1 MGKKYIYIRVSTE
14 KQDFAQQMECIRSYF
29 ARKGIDPTSID
40 SIVQEKVSGTIDARE
55 RKISDLLDICTSGD
69 TIFIS
74 ELSRIAR
81 ETSDTIKIV
90 KECCK
95 RDINLI
101 ECKEGALLESNT
113 TDGNISLLF
122 RAYSAEA
129 EVTNIRQRTTSRLD
143 AIKLEIKTTGKH
155 ISKAGNIIT
164 HLGRE
169 KGCDNTKANIA
180 SAISRKLK
188 AEEWRD
194 NSDGFQTV
202 KRWVLVDGWSNKLIL
217 SQFNALHK
225 INPKVFSTRTGLPLS
240 LSTLK
245 QWRVIINEEIKE
257 KIEEEI
263 SKQKV

>member
-14 KQDFAQQMECIRSYF
+14 KQDYSQQMECIRSYF
-29 ARKGIDPTSID
+29 ARMGIDPASID

-113 TDGNISLLF
+113 TNGNISLLF
-122 RAYSAEA
+122 RAFSAEE
-129 EVTNIRQRTTSRLD
+129 EVTNIRQRTKSKLD
-143 AIKLEIKTTGKH
+143 DIKLEIKRTGKH

-188 AEEWRD
+188 AEEWRK
-194 NSDGFQTV
+194 NSVGFQTV
-202 KRWVLVDGWSNKLIL
+202 KRWVLEGRSNKFIL
-217 SQFNALHK
+217 SEFNELHK
-225 INPKVFSTRTGLPLS
+225 SNPKDFSTPTGKPLK

-245 QWRVIINEEIKE
+245 QWRVIINEEVK
-257 KIEEEI
+257 EEI
-263 SKQKV
+263 IRVNKRDK

>member
-1 MGKKYIYIRVSTE
+1 MAKKYIYIRVSTE
-14 KQDFAQQMECIRSYF
+14 KQDYAQQMECIRSYF
-29 ARKGIDPTSID
+29 ARMGIDPASID

-113 TDGNISLLF
+113 TNGNISLLF
-122 RAYSAEA
+122 RAFSAEE
-129 EVTNIRQRTTSRLD
+129 EVTNIRQRTKSKLD
-143 AIKLEIKTTGKH
+143 DIKLEIKRTGKH

-188 AEEWRD
+188 AKKWRD
-194 NSDGFQTV
+194 NSVGFQTV
-202 KRWVLVDGWSNKLIL
+202 KRWVLEGRSNEFIL
-217 SQFNALHK
+217 SEFNALHK
-225 INPKVFSTRTGLPLS
+225 SNPKDFSTPTGKPLK

-245 QWRVIINEEIKE
+245 QWRVIINEDVK
-257 KIEEEI
+257 EEI
-263 SKQKV
+263 IRVNKRDK

>member
-40 SIVQEKVSGTIDARE
+40 SIVQEKVSGTVDASE
-55 RKISDLLDICTSGD
+55 RKLSDLLNICKSGD
-69 TIFIS
+69 TIFTS
-74 ELSRIAR
+74 ELSRLSRTTA
-81 ETSDTIKIV
+81 ELLKIV
-90 KECCK
+90 DTCCEQGIRLMQCK
-95 RDINLI
+95 DDSIIETETESGLIN
-101 ECKEGALLESNT
+101 T
-113 TDGNISLLF
+113 NISSVVSQL
-122 RAYSAEA
+122 
-129 EVTNIRQRTTSRLD
+129 EVHRGRQRTKSKLD
-143 AIKLEIKTTGKH
+143 AIKLEIKRTGKH

-188 AEEWRD
+188 AKKWRD

-202 KRWVLVDGWSNKLIL
+202 KNWVLVNGWSNKLIL
-217 SQFNALHK
+217 SQFNVLHK
-225 INPKVFSTRTGLPLS
+225 INPKDFSTPTGKPLT

-245 QWRVIINEEIKE
+245 QWRVIINEEVKQ
-257 KIEEEI
+257 EI

>member
-40 SIVQEKVSGTIDARE
+40 SIVQEKVSGTIDASE

-74 ELSRIAR
+74 ELSRIGR

-113 TDGNISLLF
+113 TSGNISLLF

-129 EVTNIRQRTTSRLD
+129 EVTNIRQRTKSSLD
-143 AIKLEIKTTGKH
+143 AIKLEIKRTGKH

-188 AEEWRD
+188 AKKWRD

-202 KRWVLVDGWSNKLIL
+202 KNWVLVNGWSNKLIL
-217 SQFNALHK
+217 SQFNVLHK
-225 INPKVFSTRTGLPLS
+225 INPKDFSTPTGKPLT

-245 QWRVIINEEIKE
+245 QWRVEINEEIKE
-257 KIEEEI
+257 KI
-263 SKQKV
+263 SQQKV

>member
-14 KQDFAQQMECIRSYF
+14 KQDYAQQMECIRSYF
-29 ARKGIDPTSID
+29 ARMGIDPASID

-113 TDGNISLLF
+113 TNGNISLLF
-122 RAYSAEA
+122 RAYSAEE
-129 EVTNIRQRTTSRLD
+129 EVTNIRQRTKSKLD
-143 AIKLEIKTTGKH
+143 VIKLEIKRTGKH

-188 AEEWRD
+188 AEEWRK
-194 NSDGFQTV
+194 NSVGFQTV
-202 KRWVLVDGWSNKLIL
+202 KRWVLEGRSNKFIL
-217 SQFNALHK
+217 SEFNALHK
-225 INPKVFSTRTGLPLS
+225 SNQKDFSTPTGKPLK

-257 KIEEEI
+257 EI
-263 SKQKV
+263 IRVNKRDK

>member
-29 ARKGIDPTSID
+29 ARMGIDPTSID
-40 SIVQEKVSGTIDARE
+40 SIVQEKVSGTIDASE
-55 RKISDLLDICTSGD
+55 RKISDLLDICKSGD

-74 ELSRIAR
+74 ELSRIGR

-113 TDGNISLLF
+113 TSGNISLLF

-129 EVTNIRQRTTSRLD
+129 EVTNIRQRTTSALD
-143 AIKLEIKTTGKH
+143 AIKLEIKITGKH

-188 AEEWRD
+188 AEEWRK
-194 NSDGFQTV
+194 NSVGFQTV
-202 KRWVLVDGWSNKLIL
+202 KRWVLEGRSNKFIL
-217 SQFNALHK
+217 SEFNALHK
-225 INPKVFSTRTGLPLS
+225 SNPKDFSTPTGKPLT

-245 QWRVIINEEIKE
+245 QWRVIINEEVK
-257 KIEEEI
+257 EEI
-263 SKQKV
+263 SKQKR